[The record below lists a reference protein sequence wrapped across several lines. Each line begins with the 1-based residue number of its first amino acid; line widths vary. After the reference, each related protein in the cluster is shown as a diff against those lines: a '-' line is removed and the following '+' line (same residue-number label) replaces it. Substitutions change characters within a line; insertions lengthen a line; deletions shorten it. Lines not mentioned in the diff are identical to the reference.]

1 MPVPPQAPQAPQGQP
16 PQGSQPPQA
25 PQQGGDVGKLVG
37 GIFDG
42 LNKLQ
47 SVMEAAK
54 VPPNISQRL
63 QQLVSE
69 YQAIIEAL
77 QGGEDE
83 GQEMSPKG
91 PVSEEMGAG
100 NATPM

>member
-25 PQQGGDVGKLVG
+25 PQEGDIGKLVG

-42 LNKLQ
+42 LDKLQ
-47 SVMEAAK
+47 SVMESAK
-54 VPPNISQRL
+54 VPPNITQRL
-63 QQLVSE
+63 QQVIAE

-77 QGGEDE
+77 QGGGEDE